1 SGRIVLSGDP
11 GVQVT
16 VSLVWGTGADRQ
28 SVKINKLPADYVKFP
43 LGFKSPVNGNAQLE
57 ITAVGPGTFCI
68 GAVSLMPANNVQGW
82 RPEVVAV
89 LKSLHSGVY
98 RWPGGN
104 FISAHDWRDAIGDID
119 KRPPIFD
126 PVWKALQPNDV
137 GTDEFMTLCRLVDVE
152 PYITVNAG

>member
-1 SGRIVLSGDP
+1 PVGPAEFITLDARHAYAGDHSPTIVLSPSEPRGIRQTGLTVMRGREYSGRIVLSGDP

-68 GAVSLMPANNVQGW
+68 GAVSLMPANNVQG
-82 RPEVVAV
+82 
-89 LKSLHSGVY
+89 
-98 RWPGGN
+98 
-104 FISAHDWRDAIGDID
+104 
-119 KRPPIFD
+119 
-126 PVWKALQPNDV
+126 
-137 GTDEFMTLCRLVDVE
+137 
-152 PYITVNAG
+152 